1 MLRRFSQLQSLM
13 PWRSHQP
20 LTEEP
25 SLKTKAQRLIFG
37 RVGFVLFLL
46 MANLWR
52 ASGNADLTGA
62 DGPDGL
68 VIAFAVTA
76 SLAVIYL
83 FTIRFAPRLL
93 DQLRIQFVIDL
104 ALITWL
110 VWQTGDIISPYVTLY
125 IVLISVAG
133 FFFGKAETL
142 YFAIA
147 CAVAFGTL
155 SGLTGQDI
163 LASGS
168 GDQPPSRILQ
178 IVGVNVVAILLV
190 GLLAARLSERR
201 RLSEDLK
208 YAEEMFANLNLLH
221 ERIVESIGTG
231 LITTDL
237 VGRIYAFNRSA
248 ADITGIRTADAIGN
262 NIFDIFGSDIRERVG
277 HLLDPDNLR
286 EFDAVHFEWEFP
298 RDDSDNVAVM
308 CSIVPLTGRSG
319 KTNGLIMTFQDVTH
333 MRELEQT
340 VRRSD
345 RLAAVGRMAAGL
357 AHEIRNPLGSM
368 SSALQFL
375 QERAGAQ
382 TDDSKLMDVVL
393 RESDRMNTIITNFLA
408 YARPAPNGS
417 GTHRDEV
424 DVSAA
429 LADCIALIKHSP
441 EVSTDHEF
449 ELELPDRPAK
459 ILADETQLKQVFW
472 NLSRNAIQAMPDG
485 GRLNIR
491 LTHAP
496 GNRLLIEFADTGK
509 GMSDDFLKHIFEP
522 FISGSGGTGLGLSIV
537 YKIVS
542 DHGGTIDIQSSPG
555 EGTRISMVFRA
566 VVIDDI

>member
-1 MLRRFSQLQSLM
+1 M
-13 PWRSHQP
+13 PWRSKKP
-20 LTEEP
+20 FSEEP
-25 SLKTKAQRLIFG
+25 SVKTKAHRLIFG

-52 ASGNADLTGA
+52 TTGIFDPSSVDTA
-62 DGPDGL
+62 DGL
-68 VIAFAVTA
+68 VIAFALTA
-76 SLAVIYL
+76 GLTIVYLIAV
-83 FTIRFAPRLL
+83 RFAPRIL
-93 DQLRIQFVIDL
+93 DQIRLQFVVDL

-147 CAVAFGTL
+147 CAVAFGFL

-163 LASGS
+163 LQSGA

-231 LITTDL
+231 LVTTDL
-237 VGRIYAFNRSA
+237 VGRIYAFNQSA
-248 ADITGIRTADAIGN
+248 EGMTGIKAAGAIGK
-262 NIFDIFGSDIRERVG
+262 NIFDIFGKDIRERVG
-277 HLLDPDNLR
+277 HLLDPESRR
-286 EFDAVHFEWEFP
+286 EFEAVHFEWDFEQSATAD
-298 RDDSDNVAVM
+298 RVSAM
-308 CSIVPLTGRSG
+308 CTIVPLTGRSRQ
-319 KTNGLIMTFQDVTH
+319 TTGLIMTFQDVTK
-333 MRELEQT
+333 MRVLEET

-382 TDDSKLMDVVL
+382 TDDTKLMDVVL

-408 YARPAPNGS
+408 YARPSTNGS
-417 GTHRDEV
+417 GTHRDDV

-429 LADCIALIKHSP
+429 LTDCLALIRHSP
-441 EVSTDHEF
+441 EASRYHEF
-449 ELELPDRPAK
+449 TLDLPDEPTK

-472 NLSRNAIQAMPDG
+472 NLARNAIQAMPDG
-485 GRLNIR
+485 GKLSVRLA
-491 LTHAP
+491 HAP
-496 GNRLLIEFADTGK
+496 GNRVLIEFADTGS
-509 GMSDDFLKHIFEP
+509 GISEEMLDRVFEP
-522 FISGSGGTGLGLSIV
+522 FTSGSGGTGLGLSIV

-542 DHGGTIDIQSSPG
+542 DHGGTIDIQSTPG
-555 EGTRISMVFRA
+555 AGTHVTMVFRA
-566 VVIDDI
+566 IVAADDGEEE

>member
-1 MLRRFSQLQSLM
+1 MPSRLQQLS
-13 PWRSHQP
+13 R
-20 LTEEP
+20 EEP
-25 SLKTKAQRLIFG
+25 SLKTKAHRLVFG
-37 RVGFVLFLL
+37 RVGFMLFLL

-52 ASGNADLTGA
+52 STGTSESTSSES
-62 DGPDGL
+62 PDGL
-68 VIAFAVTA
+68 VIAFTLTA
-76 SLAVIYL
+76 CVSVIYL
-83 FTIRFAPRLL
+83 TGVRFAPRIL
-93 DQLRIQFVIDL
+93 DQIRVQFVVDL

-142 YFAIA
+142 YFAIG
-147 CAVAFGTL
+147 CALAFGVL

-163 LASGS
+163 LRSGS

-201 RLSEDLK
+201 KLSEELK

-231 LITTDL
+231 LVTTDL

-248 ADITGIRTADAIGN
+248 AEITAIRPGDAIGK
-262 NIFDIFGSDIRERVG
+262 NIFDIFGSEIRERVC
-277 HLLDPDNLR
+277 HLLDPDNR
-286 EFDAVHFEWEFP
+286 QEFDAVHFEWDFA
-298 RDDSDNVAVM
+298 RNDGTSSIAVL

-319 KTNGLIMTFQDVTH
+319 QTNGLIMTFQDVTK
-333 MRELEQT
+333 MRVLEET

-357 AHEIRNPLGSM
+357 AHEIRNSLGSM

-375 QERAGAQ
+375 QERAGPQ

-393 RESDRMNTIITNFLA
+393 RESDRMNAIITNFLA
-408 YARPAPNGS
+408 YARPSKNGS
-417 GTHRDEV
+417 GTHREKV
-424 DVSAA
+424 DVAAA
-429 LADCIALIKHSP
+429 LNDCLALIKHSP
-441 EVSTDHEF
+441 ETTPEHKFSLDM
-449 ELELPDRPAK
+449 PDEPAQ

-472 NLSRNAIQAMPDG
+472 NLARNSIQAMPDG
-485 GRLNIR
+485 GTLSVRLA
-491 LTHAP
+491 HAP
-496 GNRLLIEFADTGK
+496 GNRILIEFADTGS
-509 GMSDDFLKHIFEP
+509 GMSEEMLEHVFEP

-542 DHGGTIDIQSSPG
+542 DHGGTIDIQSAPG
-555 EGTRISMVFRA
+555 DGTRVSMIFRSIA
-566 VVIDDI
+566 SDDD

>member
-1 MLRRFSQLQSLM
+1 M
-13 PWRSHQP
+13 PWRSQQP
-20 LTEEP
+20 SPEDS
-25 SLKTKAQRLIFG
+25 SLKTKAYRLIFG
-37 RVGFVLFLL
+37 RVGFILFLL

-52 ASGNADLTGA
+52 TTGIFDPSS
-62 DGPDGL
+62 DGISDGL
-68 VIAFAVTA
+68 VIAFALTA
-76 SLAVIYL
+76 GLTVIYL
-83 FTIRFAPRLL
+83 VAVRTAPRIL
-93 DQLRIQFVIDL
+93 DQIRIQFIIDL
-104 ALITWL
+104 ALTTWL

-147 CAVAFGTL
+147 SAVSFGLL
-155 SGLTGQDI
+155 SGLAAQN
-163 LASGS
+163 LLQSGS

-201 RLSEDLK
+201 KLSEELK
-208 YAEEMFANLNLLH
+208 FAEEMFANLNVLH

-231 LITTDL
+231 LVTTDL
-237 VGRIYAFNRSA
+237 VGRVYAFNRSA
-248 ADITGIRTADAIGN
+248 EEITGIRSSAAIGQ
-262 NIFDIFGSDIRERVG
+262 NIFDLFGDDIRNRVG
-277 HLLDPDNLR
+277 HLLDPESR
-286 EFDAVHFEWEFP
+286 QEFEAVHFEWEFQ
-298 RDDSDNVAVM
+298 RNDSTDSVAVM

-319 KTNGLIMTFQDVTH
+319 QTNGLIMTFQDVTK
-333 MRELEQT
+333 MRRLEET

-375 QERAGAQ
+375 QERAGEQ
-382 TDDSKLMDVVL
+382 TDETKLMDVVL

-408 YARPAPNGS
+408 YARPTTNGS
-417 GTHRDEV
+417 GTRRDEV
-424 DVSAA
+424 DVSTA
-429 LADCIALIKHSP
+429 LSDCLALIKHSP
-441 EVSTDHEF
+441 EVSADHEF
-449 ELELPDRPAK
+449 DLELPTEPAA

-472 NLSRNAIQAMPDG
+472 NLARNALQAMPDG
-485 GRLNIR
+485 GKLSVRLAH
-491 LTHAP
+491 TA
-496 GNRLLIEFADTGK
+496 GNRVLIEFADTGT
-509 GMSDDFLKHIFEP
+509 GMSEEMLEHVFEP

-542 DHGGTIDIQSSPG
+542 DHGGTIDIQSTPG
-555 EGTRISMVFRA
+555 KGTTITMVFRSIA
-566 VVIDDI
+566 SDDI

>member
-1 MLRRFSQLQSLM
+1 M
-13 PWRSHQP
+13 PWRSQQP
-20 LTEEP
+20 PYEEP
-25 SLKTKAQRLIFG
+25 SLKTKAHRLIFG
-37 RVGFVLFLL
+37 RLGFVLFLL

-52 ASGNADLTGA
+52 VTGIMDQTSA
-62 DGPDGL
+62 ESPDGL
-68 VIAFAVTA
+68 VIAFAITA
-76 SLAVIYL
+76 VLSVIYL
-83 FTIRFAPRLL
+83 AAVRFAPRIL
-93 DQLRIQFVIDL
+93 DQIRIQFLVDL
-104 ALITWL
+104 SLITWL

-125 IVLISVAG
+125 IVVIAVAG

-147 CAVAFGTL
+147 CALAFGTL
-155 SGLTGQDI
+155 SGLTGQNI
-163 LASGS
+163 VESGS

-208 YAEEMFANLNLLH
+208 HAEEMFANLNLLH

-248 ADITGIRTADAIGN
+248 AEITGIRPPAVIGK
-262 NIFDIFGSDIRERVG
+262 NIFDIFGSDIRNRVG
-277 HLLDPDNLR
+277 HLLDPDNRR

-298 RDDSDNVAVM
+298 RDNGAGNVAVL
-308 CSIVPLTGRSG
+308 CSIVPLIGRAGHTS
-319 KTNGLIMTFQDVTH
+319 GLIMTFQDVTK
-333 MRELEQT
+333 MRVLEET

-382 TDDSKLMDVVL
+382 PDDSKLMDVVL
-393 RESDRMNTIITNFLA
+393 RESERMNTIITNFLA
-408 YARPAPNGS
+408 YARPSSNGS

-424 DVSAA
+424 DVSTA
-429 LADCIALIKHSP
+429 LADCLALIKHSP
-441 EVSTDHEF
+441 EATPSHEF
-449 ELELPDRPAK
+449 DLELPDRPART
-459 ILADETQLKQVFW
+459 LADETQLKQVFW
-472 NLSRNAIQAMPDG
+472 NLARNSIQAMPDG

-496 GNRLLIEFADTGK
+496 GNRILIEFSDTGI
-509 GMSDDFLKHIFEP
+509 GMSEEMLDRVFEP
-522 FISGSGGTGLGLSIV
+522 FTSGSGGTGLGLSIV

-542 DHGGTIDIQSSPG
+542 DHGGTIDVQSTPG
-555 EGTRISMVFRA
+555 EGTTITMVFRA
-566 VVIDDI
+566 VVKDDI